1 MREIRRRRRPV
12 TQLVCLCAALILA
25 GAWYAPDLAQAAE
38 DQSYQAMV
46 NWLEHHREAPPT
58 FEPGQTLGLQDRQAL
73 EPFIPQSAWEYYF
86 FDDMEMQI
94 AATGDYPPPPE
105 WGQNVVPGYFLDEQ
119 GVLVDFKGGGFPF
132 PDIAP
137 DDPQIAVKVIW
148 NMLWRPGTDDYVMPM
163 VAWSR
168 SEHGKLDREF
178 EFTSVNAEYA
188 RGANCLVPGYEEV
201 RSKMLM
207 EFRSPRDMTGAKN
220 LSITYVDH
228 YREDSGWMYL
238 PSERKP
244 RRTLASERTSEMMG
258 MDLIRE
264 DMMGFGGK
272 VYEQNWTYLGRKK
285 VLATIN
291 VETNPAAGGPHLWV
305 PNKARWEVR
314 DTHVSC

>member
-1 MREIRRRRRPV
+1 MRTIRRRRPV
-12 TQLVCLCAALILA
+12 TQLVCLCAALILVGNWA
-25 GAWYAPDLAQAAE
+25 IPAAVHAAE

-168 SEHGKLDREF
+168 SEHGQLDREF

-228 YREDSGWMYL
+228 YKEDSGWMYL

-264 DMMGFGGK
+264 DMM
-272 VYEQNWTYLGRKK
+272 
-285 VLATIN
+285 VLAAKSMSRPGPTWDARRCWRRS
-291 VETNPAAGGPHLWV
+291 TWPPTPRPAVLTCGCRTRPAGRCVTPM
-305 PNKARWEVR
+305 
-314 DTHVSC
+314 SC